1 MSVTADGRKSSSLKM
16 NLSKGDMPL
25 TRNPDKMFAGV
36 TALGKA
42 FPTIAGMS

>member
-25 TRNPDKMFAGV
+25 TRKPDRMFAGV
-36 TALGKA
+36 MALGNA
-42 FPTIAGMS
+42 VPTTPAMS